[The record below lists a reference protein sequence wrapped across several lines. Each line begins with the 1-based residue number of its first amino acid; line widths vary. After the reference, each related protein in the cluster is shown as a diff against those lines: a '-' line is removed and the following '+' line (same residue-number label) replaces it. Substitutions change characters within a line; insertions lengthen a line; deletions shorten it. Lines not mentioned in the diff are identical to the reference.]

1 MEASTL
7 ATHAAWV
14 LVVTYGVSLA
24 YEVWRAAAKSHVSR
38 HDSWGAVGLQLLV
51 VYAPA
56 AVVIGLLFAGVS
68 WAAWLGVAFT
78 VLWIVVSVAYYQPVI
93 MAEREP
99 GLIDW
104 VEDFVYTGLLFVAGA
119 LLLYDATGWTLTSG

>member
-14 LVVTYGVSLA
+14 LVVAYGVSLV

-38 HDSWGAVGLQLLV
+38 HDSWGAVGLQLAV

-56 AVVIGLLFAGVS
+56 AVVIGLLLAGVP

-78 VLWIVVSVAYYQPVI
+78 GVWIVVSVAYYNPVI

-104 VEDFVYTGLLFVAGA
+104 VEDFAYTGLLFVAGA
-119 LLLYDATGWTLTSG
+119 LLLYDALGWTLTSS

>member
-1 MEASTL
+1 MEASAL

-14 LVVTYGVSLA
+14 LVVCYGVSLV
-24 YEVWRAAAKSHVSR
+24 YEVWRAATKSHVSR
-38 HDSWGAVGLQLLV
+38 HDSWGAVGLQLAVL
-51 VYAPA
+51 YAPA

-78 VLWIVVSVAYYQPVI
+78 ALWIVVSIAYYNPVI

-104 VEDFVYTGLLFVAGA
+104 AEDLVYTGLLFVAGA
-119 LLLYDATGWTLTSG
+119 LLVYDAAGWTLTSG